1 MGKQD
6 NIEWNQQRVQA
17 MAWLRQSFP
26 CIFSLDVKPL
36 KIGITQDILATHLNG
51 APNEV
56 WIRRAIGYHVRS
68 HFYLKRIKQGAY
80 RFNLEGQPDGEVT
93 DVEAASAKE
102 MLIACQKNTPR
113 RLLKLKWNATLQR
126 SWRRPQPAA
135 LMKDAS
141 EETHTLAAPDIG
153 TKKILTL
160 KKKATFVLQDQQGI

>member
-51 APNEV
+51 APDEV

-102 MLIACQKNTPR
+102 MLIACQKKYAQKAAQIKMER
-113 RLLKLKWNATLQR
+113 NAAKELAQA
-126 SWRRPQPAA
+126 AA
-135 LMKDAS
+135 LMKDVS